1 MGLCGPVD
9 GLMEWPDLLGP
20 VPDLGQG
27 RSGQTVAPR
36 LSRGLGIGN
45 LLNDI
50 AP

>member
-1 MGLCGPVD
+1 MGFCGPVD

-20 VPDLGQG
+20 VRDLGQG
-27 RSGQTVAPR
+27 RSGQSIAPR
-36 LSRGLGIGN
+36 LSRGLVIGY